1 VSPWSS
7 ASRAG
12 TCAIGIR
19 GRLARSRS
27 WRARSG
33 AAATGSRDSPLCA
46 KVAPPAPRCS
56 IARCARTASTEHT
69 RLTVLSDGDAGLRA
83 LQRAAVPRADPV
95 LDWFHIAMRWQHVHQ
110 LARGAMRH
118 GENAD
123 TRTWLLTRLERAK
136 WAPWH
141 GQFGKTRRHL
151 SDLLDWTW
159 TARGDLSWLQRV
171 NRHLSELLAYLNANA
186 DALPNYG
193 ARYRAGAPIVAKR
206 MIKRQQMRW
215 NRDTVQRFLT
225 VRAAVLNGTLRAGL
239 PVRHVGFRP
248 SHLPLSPARRE
259 HPTQL
264 HPLQGDR
271 RDLFVAPFR
280 LGSLFN
286 YYYRPAV

>member
-1 VSPWSS
+1 M
-7 ASRAG
+7 
-12 TCAIGIR
+12 
-19 GRLARSRS
+19 
-27 WRARSG
+27 
-33 AAATGSRDSPLCA
+33 
-46 KVAPPAPRCS
+46 
-56 IARCARTASTEHT
+56 
-69 RLTVLSDGDAGLRA
+69 SDGDAGLRA

-136 WAPWH
+136 WALWH

-171 NRHLSELLAYLNANA
+171 NRRLSELLPYLNANA
-186 DALPNYG
+186 DALPNYA
-193 ARYRAGAPIVAKR
+193 ARYRAGAPISTAFAESAVNAIVAKR

-225 VRAAVLNGTLRAGL
+225 VRARC
-239 PVRHVGFRP
+239 
-248 SHLPLSPARRE
+248 
-259 HPTQL
+259 
-264 HPLQGDR
+264 
-271 RDLFVAPFR
+271 
-280 LGSLFN
+280 
-286 YYYRPAV
+286 